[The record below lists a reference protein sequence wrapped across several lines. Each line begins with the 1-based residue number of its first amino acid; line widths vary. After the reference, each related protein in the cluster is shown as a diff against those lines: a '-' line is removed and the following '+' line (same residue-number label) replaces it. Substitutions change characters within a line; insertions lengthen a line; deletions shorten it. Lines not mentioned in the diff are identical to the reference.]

1 MLTAKSW
8 TPESVLRLLAGVFAS
23 LGVVGILGHLS
34 ALFLTGL
41 EKTTRELLL
50 SFLGTIVLQIV
61 SFILVHFFV
70 KQNQSSWGEAFGF
83 RGARWGRSLGLGA
96 LATVLAFP
104 VSLGLMWVSQQV
116 LDLLSIEPVS
126 QRAVEIL
133 QTTPHLWQKV
143 LLGFMALA
151 MAPVWEELLFRGIL
165 YPSLLQAG
173 FPRLALW
180 GTSLVFGVS
189 HFNLATFLPLSAFG
203 VLLCLLYR
211 NTGNLAAPMVTHCL
225 FNTANFVWG
234 LLEPASP

>member
-23 LGVVGILGHLS
+23 IGLAGILGHLGGM
-34 ALFLTGL
+34 FLTGL
-41 EKTTRELLL
+41 ENATRELLL
-50 SFLGTIVLQIV
+50 SFLGMFVLQIV
-61 SFILVHFFV
+61 SFILIHFFV
-70 KQNQSSWGEAFGF
+70 KQNNSSWGETFGF
-83 RGARWGRSLGLGA
+83 REGRWGRTLGLGA

-104 VSLGLMWVSQQV
+104 ISLGLMWISQQV
-116 LDLLSIEPVS
+116 LDLFSIEPVS

-133 QTTPHLWQKV
+133 RTTPHLWQKV

-180 GTSLVFGVS
+180 GTSVVFGVS
-189 HFNLATFLPLSAFG
+189 HFNLPTFLPLSAFG
-203 VLLCLLYR
+203 FLLCLLYR

-234 LLEPASP
+234 LVEPSSP